1 METVREF
8 RNRILKR
15 NGPKVFKISNSF
27 GTYDIYKKI
36 RKNKWYD
43 IGRPL
48 KEKEYYD
55 IIRLI
60 NTYLAQEL
68 MNGNDI
74 KFPFKLGTVEF
85 RMKKV
90 IVKYN
95 NDKLVNTNPINWDK
109 TLELWFNDPE
119 AHKEKILVR
128 EDRKENYFFRY
139 NTLNADYINKCFF
152 DFYINRDIVNTTR
165 AKAKEGIIGAY
176 LNREEDGEDL

>member
-43 IGRPL
+43 IDRPL

-74 KFPFKLGTVEF
+74 KFPL
-85 RMKKV
+85 
-90 IVKYN
+90 
-95 NDKLVNTNPINWDK
+95 
-109 TLELWFNDPE
+109 
-119 AHKEKILVR
+119 
-128 EDRKENYFFRY
+128 
-139 NTLNADYINKCFF
+139 
-152 DFYINRDIVNTTR
+152 
-165 AKAKEGIIGAY
+165 
-176 LNREEDGEDL
+176 